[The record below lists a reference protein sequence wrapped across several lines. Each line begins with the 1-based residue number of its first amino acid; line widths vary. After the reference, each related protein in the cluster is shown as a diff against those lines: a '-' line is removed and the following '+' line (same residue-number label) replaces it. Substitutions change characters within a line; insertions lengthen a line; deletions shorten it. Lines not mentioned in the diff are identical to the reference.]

1 MNIARCGVWP
11 TPKHLIAVLVDENGN
26 AHPPLCVARSD
37 AARTALIHWL
47 AGQQYQGLVLPDDLI
62 CDPLVEGAID
72 ARLAVWIAPRV
83 LLDGIRI
90 IAGLTRRPAK
100 YTAALLAR
108 WPTAPALRA
117 YLRHLQSPR
126 RVPNQLRLL

>member
-47 AGQQYQGLVLPDDLI
+47 ADHQYQGLVLTDDLI

-72 ARLAVWIAPRV
+72 ARLGGTI
-83 LLDGIRI
+83 
-90 IAGLTRRPAK
+90 TRCVK
-100 YTAALLAR
+100 AR
-108 WPTAPALRA
+108 
-117 YLRHLQSPR
+117 R
-126 RVPNQLRLL
+126 RCILKDDE